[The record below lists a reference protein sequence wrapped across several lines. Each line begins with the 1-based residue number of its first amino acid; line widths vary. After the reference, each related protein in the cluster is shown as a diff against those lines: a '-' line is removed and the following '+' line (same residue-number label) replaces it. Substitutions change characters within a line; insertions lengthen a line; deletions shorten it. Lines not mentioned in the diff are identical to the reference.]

1 MSAYR
6 SELPLLERR
15 VRELEQKLA
24 DLAIEEQ
31 HPILR
36 ERRLRDVRVH
46 LVGRL
51 VLLAAATLGLL
62 AAGIAAGT
70 GLLHDGRV
78 EPAAPASPP
87 PPDTRTI
94 AQHERCSAA
103 RRMAEVELHDCEV
116 SIRPV
121 LVARAIEISNAGPEA
136 DAEAHVLLARYAPS
150 VLTCSRGQTVEV
162 DVDFTL
168 PLFPNVKVA
177 PLDGGDDSCVRGA
190 LASLSGSGSL
200 TGQVLH
206 VRFRAPGY

>member
-15 VRELEQKLA
+15 VRELEEKLA
-24 DLAIEEQ
+24 DLTIEEQ

-36 ERRLRDVRVH
+36 ERRVRDARVH
-46 LVGRL
+46 FVARL
-51 VLLAAATLGLL
+51 VLLSTATLGLL
-62 AAGIAAGT
+62 AAGIAAGNA
-70 GLLHDGRV
+70 LLHDGTV
-78 EPAAPASPP
+78 ESVAPASP

-121 LVARAIEISNAGPEA
+121 LEAHALEISNAGPEA
-136 DAEAHVLLARYAPS
+136 DAEAHVVLARYAPS
-150 VLTCSRGQTVEV
+150 VLTCSRGQPVEV

-177 PLDGGDDSCVRGA
+177 PLAAGDESCVRAA
-190 LASLSGSGSL
+190 LASLAGSDNM
-200 TGQVLH
+200 TGQVIH